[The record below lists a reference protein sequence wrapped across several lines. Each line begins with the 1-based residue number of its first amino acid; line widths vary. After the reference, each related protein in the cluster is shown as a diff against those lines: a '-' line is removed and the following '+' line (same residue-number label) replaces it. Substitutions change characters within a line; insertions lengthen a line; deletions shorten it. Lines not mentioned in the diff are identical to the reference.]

1 MNRYNYKNREL
12 VRIFIVE
19 DEPMYRKMVK
29 YTMELNPDH
38 EVYVFENGQ
47 DCIDN
52 LHLKPT
58 VISID
63 YSLPDMNGEE
73 LLKKIHHFDKR
84 IRVIVLSGQK
94 DISTAIDL
102 LKQGASDYLTKDNET
117 QERLINSVNLLK
129 ENSSL
134 VEEVSFLREELT
146 EKYQFGNSL
155 IGASDPMKKV
165 FALLERAVENEITIS
180 ITGETGT
187 GKEVVAKSIH
197 YNSSRKDGK
206 FIAVNMSAI
215 PKDLLESELFG
226 HEKGAFTG
234 AIGRKQGKFE
244 LADKGTLFLDEIG
257 DMDLTL
263 QAKLLRAIQE
273 REVVLVGGAEIVKFD
288 TRIIVATHKDLSE
301 EVRKG
306 NFREDLYYRILGL
319 PIELPPLRERGG
331 DVLILAQYFLDKFK
345 EMNPKRKNIQLSPE
359 AKNKLLNYT
368 YPGNVRELKSIIEL
382 AAVLTT
388 EKNIKSSTIQF
399 RSPQKSMDLLDGDL
413 TMREYVNKIVY
424 HYLKRYRN
432 VVAVAQKLDVGKST
446 IYKMLKDDREL
457 NDLIRKY

>member
-1 MNRYNYKNREL
+1 MKRYNYKNRET

-38 EVYVFENGQ
+38 EVYVFEKGQ

-73 LLKKIHHFDKR
+73 LLKKIHHFDKN

-134 VEEVSFLREELT
+134 VEEVSHLREELT

-155 IGASDPMKKV
+155 IGTSDSMKKV

-197 YNSSRKDGK
+197 YNSSRKKGK

-234 AIGRKQGKFE
+234 AIARKQGKFE

-273 REVVLVGGAEIVKFD
+273 REVVRIGGAETVKFD

-319 PIELPPLRERGG
+319 PIELPPLRERGS

-345 EMNPKRKNIQLSPE
+345 EMNPKRKNLQLSSE

-388 EKNIKSSTIQF
+388 EKHIKSSTIQF

-424 HYLKRYRN
+424 HYLKKYRN
-432 VVAVAQKLDVGKST
+432 VVAVAKKLDVGKST

-457 NDLIRKY
+457 NDLIKKY